1 MVADA
6 QNEVAR
12 SKMIRAAYGFLLVIA
27 VGAVMIYALRYAF
40 PSGATGI
47 QRDPA
52 ETRPSEQAAPV
63 D

>member
-12 SKMIRAAYGFLLVIA
+12 SKMIRAAYGFLLAVAVI
-27 VGAVMIYALRYAF
+27 GLLIYALRYAF

-47 QRDPA
+47 ERDPA
-52 ETRPSEQAAPV
+52 ETQPAEQTAPR
-63 D
+63 

>member
-12 SKMIRAAYGFLLVIA
+12 SKMIRAAYGFLLAIA
-27 VGAVMIYALRYAF
+27 VAALLVYALRYAF

-47 QRDPA
+47 QRDAAEEQPA
-52 ETRPSEQAAPV
+52 EQAAPR
-63 D
+63 